1 METLKRH
8 IPYLKTLPLI
18 LVSILIFKAVDRLD
32 MVHTYLVSF
41 VKLLVPFI
49 WAGVIAYLLNPLLR
63 ICQKRLGL
71 GRKRSLT
78 VIYLLVI
85 AVLYGVV
92 TIMGPILIS
101 SSTQL
106 IRELPGYIVRAQEWT
121 LLKSRA
127 LQLDQLALTY
137 GIDLETLPLL
147 QPGAQVGMIFT
158 KIQSSL
164 MGVLGAIVDITTSIV
179 SFIIG
184 LIISAYILKDKET
197 FSINLLKYGKAW
209 IGEPKALKIAEV
221 IRESDRIFS
230 GFIIGKLI
238 DSLIIGVL
246 CFAGLY
252 LMHMPYALL
261 LTVMIA
267 VFNMIPYFGIY
278 IGTVPATLLVL
289 FYNPVQ
295 ALWLAGFLLI
305 LQKFDAYVLGPKIL
319 GDSVGLPPFWII
331 VSLLL
336 GGEMFGIIGMIV
348 AVPTFAVIMHFLEQ
362 VTEKRIHQK
371 QRDIAQ

>member
-1 METLKRH
+1 METLKKH
-8 IPYLKTLPLI
+8 IPYFKTLPLI

-32 MVHTYLVSF
+32 MVHTYLASF

-92 TIMGPILIS
+92 TVMGPILIS

-106 IRELPGYIVRAQEWT
+106 IRELPGYIVRAQEWA

-147 QPGAQVGMIFT
+147 QPGAQVGMIFA

-164 MGVLGAIVDITTSIV
+164 MGVLGAIVDITTSVV

-209 IGEPKALKIAEV
+209 LGEPKALKIAEV

-289 FYNPVQ
+289 FYNPIQ
-295 ALWLAGFLLI
+295 ALWLAGFLLV
-305 LQKFDAYVLGPKIL
+305 LQKFDAYILGPKIL

-362 VTEKRIHQK
+362 TTEKRLQIK

>member
-1 METLKRH
+1 METLKKH
-8 IPYLKTLPLI
+8 VPYFKTLPVI

-32 MVHTYLVSF
+32 LVHDYVVTFL
-41 VKLLVPFI
+41 KLLIPFI

-63 ICQKRLGL
+63 VCQRRLGL

-78 VIYLLVI
+78 VIYLLVLAI
-85 AVLYGVV
+85 LYGVV
-92 TIMGPILIS
+92 TVMAPILIS
-101 SSTQL
+101 STTQL
-106 IRELPGYIVRAQEWT
+106 IRELPSYIVRTQEWA
-121 LLKSRA
+121 LLKGKA

-137 GIDLETLPLL
+137 GIDFEALPLL
-147 QPGAQVGMIFT
+147 QPEVQVAMIFT
-158 KIQSSL
+158 KVQSSL
-164 MGVLGAIVDITTSIV
+164 MGVLGAILGVTTSIL
-179 SFIIG
+179 SFVIG
-184 LIISAYILKDKET
+184 LIISVYILKDKET
-197 FSINLLKYGKAW
+197 FSTSLLKYGKTW
-209 IGEPKALKIAEV
+209 IGEPQALKIAEV

-289 FYNPVQ
+289 FYDPVQ

-305 LQKFDAYVLGPKIL
+305 LQKFDAYILGPKIF

-348 AVPTFAVIMHFLEQ
+348 AVPTFAVLMYFLEQ
-362 VTEKRIHQK
+362 VTNKRIREKELANPQ
-371 QRDIAQ
+371 

>member
-1 METLKRH
+1 METIKKH
-8 IPYLKTLPLI
+8 IPYFKTLPII
-18 LVSILIFKAVDRLD
+18 LVSILIFKAVDHLD
-32 MVHTYLVSF
+32 LLRSGLADF

-49 WAGVIAYLLNPLLR
+49 WAGVIAYLLNPVLRLL
-63 ICQKRLGL
+63 QQRLGL
-71 GRKRSLT
+71 GRKRALT
-78 VIYLLVI
+78 VLYLMVFTG
-85 AVLYGVV
+85 LYGVV
-92 TIMGPILIS
+92 TVLVPILIS
-101 SSTQL
+101 SATQL
-106 IRELPGYIVRAQEWT
+106 IREFPSYVDRTQEWAV
-121 LLKSRA
+121 LKSQT
-127 LQLDQLALTY
+127 LHLDQLALTY
-137 GIDLETLPLL
+137 GIDLAEVPFL
-147 QPGAQVGMIFT
+147 QQGAQVSLIFE

-164 MGVLGAIVDITTSIV
+164 LEVLGTILDITTSIL
-179 SFIIG
+179 SFVIG
-184 LIISAYILKDKET
+184 LIISIYILKDKET
-197 FSINLLKYGKAW
+197 FGINLLKYGKAW
-209 IGEPKALKIAEV
+209 IGEPKALKMAEV
-221 IRESDRIFS
+221 VRESDRIFS

-289 FYNPVQ
+289 FYDPVQ
-295 ALWLAGFLLI
+295 ALWMAGFLLV

-362 VTEKRIHQK
+362 VTQKRIREKELDANQ
-371 QRDIAQ
+371 

>member
-1 METLKRH
+1 METFKKH
-8 IPYLKTLPLI
+8 IPYFKALPVI

-32 MVHTYLVSF
+32 LIHAYVASF
-41 VKLLVPFI
+41 LKLLVPFI

-63 ICQKRLGL
+63 LCQRRLGL

-78 VIYLLVI
+78 LIYLLVF
-85 AVLYGVV
+85 AVLYGVI
-92 TIMGPILIS
+92 TIMAPILIS
-101 SSTQL
+101 STTQL
-106 IRELPGYIVRAQEWT
+106 IREFPSYIARTQEWA
-121 LLKSRA
+121 LIKSKA
-127 LQLDQLALTY
+127 MQLDQLAMTY
-137 GIDLETLPLL
+137 GVDLEALPLL
-147 QPGAQVGMIFT
+147 QQGVQVTMIFN
-158 KIQSSL
+158 KIQASL
-164 MGVLGAIVDITTSIV
+164 VGVLGTIVGITASIL
-179 SFIIG
+179 SFAIG
-184 LIISAYILKDKET
+184 LIISAYILHDKEA
-197 FSINLLKYGKAW
+197 FGINLLRYGKVW
-209 IGEPKALKIAEV
+209 IGESKALKIAEV
-221 IRESDRIFS
+221 VRESDRIFS

-267 VFNMIPYFGIY
+267 IFNMIPYFGIY
-278 IGTVPATLLVL
+278 IGTIPATLLVL

-295 ALWLAGFLLI
+295 AMYLAGFLLV
-305 LQKFDAYVLGPKIL
+305 LQKFDAYVLSPKIL
-319 GDSVGLPPFWII
+319 GDSVGLSPFWII

-362 VTEKRIHQK
+362 VTEKRRREK
-371 QRDIAQ
+371 ELELTP

>member
-1 METLKRH
+1 METLKKH
-8 IPYLKTLPLI
+8 VPYFRTLPVI

-32 MVHTYLVSF
+32 LVHDYIVTFL
-41 VKLLVPFI
+41 KLLIPFI

-63 ICQKRLGL
+63 LCQQRLGL

-78 VIYLLVI
+78 VIYVLVLAI
-85 AVLYGVV
+85 LYGVITV
-92 TIMGPILIS
+92 MAPILIS
-101 SSTQL
+101 STTQL
-106 IRELPGYIVRAQEWT
+106 IRELPSYIVRTQEWA
-121 LLKSRA
+121 LLKGKT

-137 GIDLETLPLL
+137 GIDFEALPLL
-147 QPGAQVGMIFT
+147 QPDVQVAMIFT
-158 KIQSSL
+158 KVQSSL
-164 MGVLGAIVDITTSIV
+164 MGVLGAILGITTSV
-179 SFIIG
+179 LSFVIG
-184 LIISAYILKDKET
+184 LIISVYILKDKET
-197 FSINLLKYGKAW
+197 FSSSLMKYGKTW
-209 IGEPKALKIAEV
+209 IGEPQALKIAEV

-230 GFIIGKLI
+230 GFIIGKFI

-289 FYNPVQ
+289 FYNPLQ
-295 ALWLAGFLLI
+295 AFWLAGFLLI
-305 LQKFDAYVLGPKIL
+305 LQKFDAYILGPKIL

-336 GGEMFGIIGMIV
+336 GGEMFGIIGMII
-348 AVPTFAVIMHFLEQ
+348 AVPTFAVLMYFLEQ
-362 VTEKRIHQK
+362 ITDKRIREKELTNLQ
-371 QRDIAQ
+371 

>member
-1 METLKRH
+1 METLKKH
-8 IPYLKTLPLI
+8 VPYFKTLPVI

-32 MVHTYLVSF
+32 LVHDYVVTFL
-41 VKLLVPFI
+41 KLLIPFI

-63 ICQKRLGL
+63 VCQRRLGL

-78 VIYLLVI
+78 VIYLLVLAI
-85 AVLYGVV
+85 LYGVV
-92 TIMGPILIS
+92 TVMAPILIS
-101 SSTQL
+101 STTQL
-106 IRELPGYIVRAQEWT
+106 IRELPSYIVRTQEWA
-121 LLKSRA
+121 LLKGKA

-137 GIDLETLPLL
+137 GIDFEALPLL
-147 QPGAQVGMIFT
+147 QPEVQVAMIFT
-158 KIQSSL
+158 KVQSSL
-164 MGVLGAIVDITTSIV
+164 MGVLGAILGVTTSIL
-179 SFIIG
+179 SFVIG
-184 LIISAYILKDKET
+184 LIISVYILKDKET
-197 FSINLLKYGKAW
+197 FSTSLLKYGKTW
-209 IGEPKALKIAEV
+209 IGEPQALKIAEV

-289 FYNPVQ
+289 FYDPVQ

-305 LQKFDAYVLGPKIL
+305 LQKFDAYILGPKIL

-348 AVPTFAVIMHFLEQ
+348 AVPTFAVLMYFLEQ
-362 VTEKRIHQK
+362 VTNKRIREKELASPQ
-371 QRDIAQ
+371 